1 MSRGVCRGCSQ
12 SISRGNAG
20 RANGILSALTNM
32 VKLFA
37 GQLQRPDLE
46 AIVAS
51 GLFEEC
57 AAAVAAVGAAGTE
70 GLHDTHHATLY
81 VALSLLKNCRQQPG
95 CEARIRSLAPALAFC
110 LENDLDC
117 FEQLGGTTASNAAQI
132 CESLH
137 CECELRS
144 VLIHSLHMTPQA
156 AACLGET
163 KAARNSPSRSS
174 TSTSSWGS
182 GRKSCEPSAGMP
194 RASPPLIL

>member
-1 MSRGVCRGCSQ
+1 M
-12 SISRGNAG
+12 A
-20 RANGILSALTNM
+20 
-32 VKLFA
+32 KLFA

-57 AAAVAAVGAAGTE
+57 VDAVAAVGAAGTE
-70 GLHDTHHATLY
+70 GLHDTHHATL
-81 VALSLLKNCRQQPG
+81 VCALSLLKHCRQQPG

-110 LENDLDC
+110 LENDLDV
-117 FEQLGGTTASNAAQI
+117 FEQIGATTASSAAQI
-132 CESLH
+132 CESIYSRYSTQQMRVAL
-137 CECELRS
+137 CFDPLNALS
-144 VLIHSLHMTPQA
+144 TPQA

-174 TSTSSWGS
+174 TSISSWGS

-194 RASPPLIL
+194 HRNPPLIL